1 MSSKHLSSILAAA
14 YAANVPLLLWGPPGV
29 GKTARIEGFGA
40 ANGLMVETVIASIR
54 EPADFAGYP
63 VPHGGKLSMLPPV
76 FAQRLA
82 ATTQGI
88 LFIDELTT
96 APPAVQAACLR
107 VIHGGAIGDLM
118 LPGGIRRWAAA
129 NPPEQAADGTA
140 LAPPLANR
148 FMHVEV
154 DTSAAEWVSGAM
166 NGWASPGYAPP
177 PTGWEAKVPQAMAL
191 IAAYIQRRPTA
202 LRVMPKDAAA
212 QGKAWPSPRTWD
224 MAARM
229 VAVCEAMSMGDDV
242 MALCVGGCIGD
253 AAAAE
258 FLAWRKRQDLPD
270 PETLLSTGQWAVPND
285 GAVAFTIMGS
295 IVAAVCATPT
305 RDRWVAGWNLLAAGA
320 KYHADLAA
328 LAGRSLA
335 QGCMTHRFPPPPGMV
350 SMAPLLKSIG
360 GFGK

>member
-1 MSSKHLSSILAAA
+1 MSKYLPSILASA

-40 ANGLMVETVIASIR
+40 TNGIMVETIIASIR

-63 VPHGGKLSMLPPV
+63 VPHGGKLSMLPPA
-76 FAQRLA
+76 FAQRLSGA
-82 ATTQGI
+82 NEGI

-118 LPGGIRRWAAA
+118 LPRGIRRWAAA
-129 NPPEQAADGTA
+129 NPPEQAADGSA
-140 LAPPLANR
+140 LAAPLANR

-166 NGWASPGYAPP
+166 NGWVGGSYAPP
-177 PTGWEAKVPQAMAL
+177 PTGWEGKVPQAMAL
-191 IAAYIQRRPTA
+191 VAAYIQRRPTA

-212 QGKAWPSPRTWD
+212 QGKAWASPRTWE

-229 VAVCEAMSMGDDV
+229 LAVCDAMSLGDDT
-242 MALCVGGCIGD
+242 MMLCIGGCIGD

-270 PETLLSTGQWAVPND
+270 PEALLATGQWTVPGD
-285 GAVAFTIMGS
+285 GSVAFTIMGS
-295 IVAAVCATPT
+295 IVAAVCANPT
-305 RDRWVAGWNLLAAGA
+305 RDRWVKGWELLALAA
-320 KYHADLAA
+320 QRHADLAA
-328 LAGRSLA
+328 LTGRSMA

-350 SMAPLLKSIG
+350 AMAPLLKAIG

>member
-29 GKTARIEGFGA
+29 GKTARIEGFGE
-40 ANGLMVETVIASIR
+40 ANGLTVETVIASIR

-63 VPHGGKLSMLPPV
+63 VPHAGRLSMLPPV

-82 ATTQGI
+82 SVEQGI

-118 LPGGIRRWAAA
+118 LPSGIRRWAAA

-148 FMHVEV
+148 FMHIEV
-154 DTSAAEWVSGAM
+154 DTSAAEWVSGAIS
-166 NGWASPGYAPP
+166 GWASGGYAPP
-177 PTGWEAKVPQAMAL
+177 PTGWEAKVPQAMASV
-191 IAAYIQRRPTA
+191 AGFIQRRPTA
-202 LRVMPKDAAA
+202 LRSMPKDAAS

-229 VAVCEAMSMGDDV
+229 VAVCDAMSMSQDV
-242 MALCVGGCIGD
+242 MHLCVAGCVGD
-253 AAAAE
+253 GAAAE
-258 FLAWRKRQDLPD
+258 YLAWRKSQDLPD
-270 PETLLSTGQWAVPND
+270 PETLLTTGQWAVPSD
-285 GAVAFTIMGS
+285 GGKAFATMGS
-295 IVAAVCATPT
+295 IVAAVCSDPTPG
-305 RDRWVAGWNLLAAGA
+305 RWEAAWNLLALAT
-320 KYHADLAA
+320 KQHADLAA

-335 QGCMTHRFPPPPGMV
+335 QGCMTHRFKPPAAMV
-350 SMAPLLKSIG
+350 TMAPLLKAIG